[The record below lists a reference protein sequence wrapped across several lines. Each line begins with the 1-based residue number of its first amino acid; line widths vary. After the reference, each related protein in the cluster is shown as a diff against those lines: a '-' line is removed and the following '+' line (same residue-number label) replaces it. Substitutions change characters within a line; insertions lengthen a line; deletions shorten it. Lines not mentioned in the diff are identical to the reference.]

1 MYGSKYFNLRRAFAV
16 IITLALIFSYLPLT
30 TVKAAEAAT
39 IYHETFANGR
49 GIAVQS
55 GGANLSAVDM
65 SFPGNDDG
73 KALYVSNRKNTW
85 DAADF
90 NFSQLKLE
98 DKKNYDITIKGY
110 IDQTVENVSPGAL
123 IVVQPV
129 KPSANAYGAYIG
141 TSAVVPGSA
150 FTITAKYE
158 ANATTYDRLRIQSND
173 AGANVPF
180 YIGEIL
186 ITSED
191 SIGGSPDPE
200 PLPIQNIPSVKD
212 TYKNDF
218 LIGTCAN
225 LSDLEG
231 TRLDLM
237 KKHYNVITGE
247 NAMKPESL
255 QREKGVFTFTEA
267 DNIVNKALQNGIQV
281 HGHTLV
287 WHGQTPAWMNS
298 KTNES
303 GSSVPLSREEALQNM
318 RTHIR
323 TVVEHFGDKVI
334 SWDVVNEAMSDNP
347 ANPTNWKAALRQSNW
362 LQSVGPDFVEQAF
375 LITREVIDEHGWDI
389 KLYYNDYNDDN
400 QNKATAIYSMVKEI
414 NENYQKAH
422 PGKLLIDGIGM
433 QAHYNTKTNPANV
446 KLSLER
452 FISLGVEVSVTELD
466 ISAGENNQLTEK
478 AAKEQAYLYA
488 QLFQLYK
495 EHADKIARVTLWGM
509 DDTHSWRAENSPL
522 IFDGRLQAKPA
533 YYAVIDPDKYMEEH
547 VPEAPAD
554 SKKTTATYGT
564 PVVDGDI
571 DAIWQGTPEV
581 DVKNYLLAKQGA
593 PAKAKVLWDEQ
604 NLYVLM
610 QVTDTQLNK
619 ANANAWEQDSVE
631 VFVDEN
637 NEKTTFYQEDDGQYR
652 INYEN
657 QTSFNPSSI
666 ANGFESAVKVSG
678 TNYIVEIK
686 VPFKTVTPVNN
697 LKLGFDAQVNDATD
711 GSRTSVATW
720 NDTTGNA
727 YQDTSVYGVL
737 TLKGKD
743 SADDKTVTFN
753 SNGGTTVAPQTV
765 GINSSAAEPAAPR
778 KTGYTFSGWY
788 KDSGLTQA
796 YDFSTP
802 VSQDISLFAKWIK
815 ISGLKVSL
823 SSTNGSVTGLK
834 SAYSYGDKVTLVA
847 VADANYKFVGWTDG
861 LGKVLSTNAAYS
873 FSITRNIKLSANFV
887 KNSIY
892 TVTFYNGAKQVISS
906 QTVAKGGSAVAP
918 ADPVK
923 PDFVFTGWSVE
934 FSNVQSDLVIYPVFK
949 ASEVTYKLKVNNGTG
964 SGTYTGSTQ
973 ATVAAPLNGKIFGG
987 WQDEKGNIISY
998 SPVYSFII
1006 TRDMELTAVLLETAQ
1021 DLQPKVTLDTDVTY
1035 STTDPVLVKM
1045 YILGTFAVPTG
1056 YQMVECGFI
1065 SIKNAA
1071 ENPLDTLTLQ
1081 TPGITLVK
1089 AESLNSA
1096 GQAYR
1101 IVKTTYGTK
1110 FYVRGYMICKNNT
1123 TGEIITIYSSDVA
1136 EGFSPNNPE

>member
-1 MYGSKYFNLRRAFAV
+1 MYGSKYFNLRKASAV
-16 IITLALIFSYLPLT
+16 IITLALILSCIPLT
-30 TVKAAEAAT
+30 TVNAAEAVT
-39 IYHETFANGR
+39 IYRETFANGR

-65 SFPGNDDG
+65 SFQGNDDG

-98 DKKNYDITIKGY
+98 NEKNYDITIKGY
-110 IDQTVENVSPGAL
+110 IDQTVTNVSPGAV

-141 TSAVVPGSA
+141 TSTVVPGLA
-150 FTITAKYE
+150 FTITAAYQ
-158 ANATTYDRLRIQSND
+158 ADATTYDRLRIQSND

-180 YIGEIL
+180 YIGDIL

-191 SIGGSPDPE
+191 STGGSPDPE

-212 TYKNDF
+212 TYKDDF

-298 KTNES
+298 ATDES
-303 GSSVPLSREEALQNM
+303 GSTVPLSREEALLNM

-362 LQSVGPDFVEQAF
+362 MQSVGPDFVEQAF

-414 NENYQKAH
+414 NENYQKTH

-452 FISLGVEVSVTELD
+452 FLSLGVEVSVTELD
-466 ISAGENNQLTEK
+466 IGGGENNQLTEK
-478 AAKEQAYLYA
+478 GAKEQAYLYA

-495 EHADKIARVTLWGM
+495 AHADKIARVTLWGM
-509 DDTHSWRAENSPL
+509 DDAHSWRAENSPL
-522 IFDGRLQAKPA
+522 IFDSRLQAKPA
-533 YYAVIDPDKYMEEH
+533 YYAVIDPDRYLEEH
-547 VPEAPAD
+547 VPEAPAE

-571 DAIWQGTPEV
+571 DAIWQSTPEV
-581 DVKNYLLAKQGA
+581 DAKHYLMARQGA
-593 PAKAKVLWDEQ
+593 ASKVKALWDDN
-604 NLYVLM
+604 NLYILM

-657 QTSFNPSSI
+657 QTSFNPASI
-666 ANGFESAVKVSG
+666 ANGFESAVKVAG
-678 TNYIVEIK
+678 TNYTVEMKI
-686 VPFKTVTPVNN
+686 PFKTVTPVNN

-737 TLKGKD
+737 TLKGKGT
-743 SADDKTVTFN
+743 ADDKTVTFN
-753 SNGGTTVAPQTV
+753 SNGGTAVAPQTI
-765 GINSSAAEPAAPR
+765 GIDQAAAEPAAPR

-796 YDFSTP
+796 YDFAAP
-802 VSQDISLFAKWIK
+802 VSQDITLFAKWVK
-815 ISGLKVSL
+815 ISGLKVTL
-823 SSTNGSVTGLK
+823 TSTNGSVTGLK
-834 SAYSYGDKVTLVA
+834 SEYSYGDKVTLKA
-847 VADANYKFVGWTDG
+847 VADTNYKFAGWIDS

-873 FSITRNIKLSANFV
+873 FSITRNTKLTAKFV
-887 KNSIY
+887 EKTSY
-892 TVTFYNGAKQVISS
+892 TVTFFNGAKQVISS
-906 QTVAKGGSAVAP
+906 QTVTKGGSAVAP

-923 PDFVFTGWSVE
+923 PDFVFTGWNVE
-934 FSNVQSDLVIYPVFK
+934 FSNVQSDLAIYPVFK
-949 ASEVTYKLKVNNGTG
+949 AKEVTYQLKVNNGVGTG
-964 SGTYTGSTQ
+964 AYTGSTI
-973 ATVAAPLNGKIFGG
+973 ATVAAIPDGKIFGG

-1006 TRDMELTAVLLETAQ
+1006 TRNMELTAILLDTAQ
-1021 DLQPKVTLDTDVTY
+1021 ELQPKVTMDTNVTY
-1035 STTDPVLVKM
+1035 NTVDPVYVKM
-1045 YILGTFAVPTG
+1045 FFLGTFAVPSQ

-1071 ENPLDTLTLQ
+1071 ENPLGTLTLQ
-1081 TPGITLVK
+1081 TPGITIVK
-1089 AESLNSA
+1089 AEPLNAA

-1101 IVKTTYGTK
+1101 IIKTTYGSK
-1110 FYVRGYMICKNNT
+1110 FYVRGYMICKNT
-1123 TGEIITIYSSDVA
+1123 ATGEIITVYSADVA
-1136 EGFSPNNPE
+1136 EGLSQSTPK